1 MVNIAREC
9 DPTKYNSSDI
19 MRAVMAT
26 VETLFIMDEETQIRG
41 LSYIFYCKGLTFSH
55 ARLFSPLD
63 MGKYQQCHTCFVLNC
78 NKGKRGNLKGRVMNR
93 GKLRW
98 NSVQNFM

>member
-1 MVNIAREC
+1 MINLAREC
-9 DPTKYNSSDI
+9 DASKHNASNI

-26 VETLFIMDEETQIRG
+26 IETLFIMDEETQIRG

-63 MGKYQQCHTCFVLNC
+63 MGKSFPQ
-78 NKGKRGNLKGRVMNR
+78 
-93 GKLRW
+93 
-98 NSVQNFM
+98 

>member
-63 MGKYQQCHTCFVLNC
+63 MGKYQQYHTCFVLNC
-78 NKGKRGNLKGRVMNR
+78 NKDIKVEFSAKFYSL
-93 GKLRW
+93 
-98 NSVQNFM
+98 